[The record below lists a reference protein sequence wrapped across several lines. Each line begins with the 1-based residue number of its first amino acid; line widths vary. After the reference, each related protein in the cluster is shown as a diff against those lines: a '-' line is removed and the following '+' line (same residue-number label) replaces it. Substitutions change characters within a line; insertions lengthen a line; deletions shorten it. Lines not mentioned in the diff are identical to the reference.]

1 MIETPISDRREKLRK
16 ERRFVR
22 TAVDVSVFA
31 DLLTKGVV
39 DTDITVEGLP
49 EDAVFIAIE
58 REVMMQA
65 FIFIYAHESFE
76 PVPEGEVPLRV
87 VLTLTRKV
95 KDKETK

>member
-1 MIETPISDRREKLRK
+1 MIDTPIADRYEKLRK

-31 DLLTKGVV
+31 DLLTKGVT

-49 EDAVFIAIE
+49 RDALFIAIE
-58 REVMMQA
+58 REVQMQA

-76 PVPEGEVPLRV
+76 PVPEGEMPLRV
-87 VLTLTRKV
+87 VLTLTRHT
-95 KDKETK
+95 KDKEIK